1 MSPETVSG
9 QKITPC
15 LWFEGQAEEAAAFYV
30 DLFSA
35 VLGGPSQVGSMTRY
49 DAASAEVSGMP
60 EGTVLTVDFTL
71 AGHQFV
77 GLNGGPLFKF
87 TPAVSFMVSCQS
99 PAQVDHLWQAL
110 SDGGQVLMAL
120 DSYPFSERYGWL
132 NDRYGVSWQISLAP
146 EGVPI
151 IPSLLFVGE
160 QNGRAEEAIR
170 FYCSLYEDSGI
181 GQLMHHGP
189 DSGETEGSLMYGR
202 LRLAGQ
208 EYAAMDGGLAHD
220 FTFNEAV
227 SLLVKC
233 ADQAEVDRLWAVLT
247 AAGGEE
253 SYCGWL
259 KDRFGVSWQI
269 VPQALYAMLSDPDP
283 GKARR
288 VTEALLQMRK
298 IDLAALEQAHRGE
311 SS

>member
-30 DLFSA
+30 DLFNA
-35 VLGGPSQVGSMTRY
+35 ALDGPSQVGSMTRY

-71 AGHQFV
+71 AGHEFV

-87 TPAVSFMVSCQS
+87 TPAVSFMVSCPT
-99 PAQVDHLWQAL
+99 PAQVDHLWPAL

-146 EGVPI
+146 DGEPI
-151 IPSLLFVGE
+151 VPSLLFVGQ
-160 QNGRAEEAIR
+160 QNGRAEEAIQ
-170 FYCSLYEDSGI
+170 FYTSL
-181 GQLMHHGP
+181 LP
-189 DSGETEGSLMYGR
+189 DSAASNLMRYGPEQGEMEGNLMYGAFQ
-202 LRLAGQ
+202 LAGQ
-208 EYAAMDGGLAHD
+208 AFAAMDGGLAHD

-233 ADQAEVDRLWAVLT
+233 ADQAEVDRLWAALT

-269 VPQALYAMLSDPDP
+269 VPQALYAMLNDPD
-283 GKARR
+283 GDKARR

-298 IDLAALEQAHRGE
+298 LDLAALEQAHRGE